1 MPDMTPARIRLALAW
16 TTVGPNQLFPVGLAE
31 RGVLLRQG
39 ALLAHASS
47 VRAASPSRRTI
58 DGGGNPH
65 RPRVEFRVPG
75 SLGHFLAGLAISSL
89 AGTQVRPSPKETWQ
103 PCQTATTLCPA
114 GFQSGPR
121 RNWILACESLDSR
134 NDRWKRAPDHH
145 TERNCPIGAFGLW
158 LFSPR

>member
-65 RPRVEFRVPG
+65 RPRVEFRVSKLP
-75 SLGHFLAGLAISSL
+75 GHFLAGLAISSL
-89 AGTQVRPSPKETWQ
+89 VGTQVGDMAAMPDRNHVVSKRPPSWSKTE
-103 PCQTATTLCPA
+103 LD
-114 GFQSGPR
+114 PR
-121 RNWILACESLDSR
+121 VRVARLAE
-134 NDRWKRAPDHH
+134 
-145 TERNCPIGAFGLW
+145 
-158 LFSPR
+158 